1 MRVASAAP
9 LADEELEAL
18 FAPLAE
24 APLIALA
31 VSGGAD
37 SLALLDGVARWRANR
52 GGRPEAIVFTVDHG
66 LRKGSAHE
74 AMHVAKVARARGLKA
89 RVLTW
94 DGPKPQSDI
103 EGRARAAR
111 YRLLIDAC
119 RDAGATYLVV
129 AHHQDDLAET
139 FLLRLKRGAGVFGL
153 AAMRPSLAVGDVTIV
168 RPFLGIPR
176 ARLAATTA
184 AAGLMPVEDAM
195 NSDPRFERTKVRLL
209 LPTLASEGLDPAML
223 AAAARRLADAAD
235 AIDAAASALLGK
247 VVTVD
252 ELAVASLDPVRFA
265 EGPQEVRLRA
275 LARLLLAVGGDDYP
289 PRYERLGGLLGAI
302 QTHDAA
308 SRFKRTLGG
317 TVTEVRGGRFLF
329 YREIG
334 RAKLPNV
341 TVQPGFKGVFDHRF
355 AISIGVPGGEP
366 GPARLTVGPLGE
378 EGRRAV
384 KAPAGIHPAGALA
397 ALPAFRRNGRIIAV
411 PALGYGVGNLP
422 VTIRQIVGD
431 RLARPPLF
439 PDLAG
444 SL

>member
-66 LRKGSAHE
+66 LRKESAHE
-74 AMHVAKVARARGLKA
+74 AVHVAKVARARGLKA

-111 YRLLIDAC
+111 YRLMIDAC

-184 AAGLMPVEDAM
+184 AAGLTPVEDAM

-209 LPTLASEGLDPAML
+209 LPTLAGGGLDPAML
-223 AAAARRLADAAD
+223 AAAALRLADAAD

-265 EGPQEVRLRA
+265 GAPQEVRLRA
-275 LARLLLAVGGDDYP
+275 LARLLLAVGGDEYP
-289 PRYERLGGLLGAI
+289 PRYERLAGLLNAI

-308 SRFKRTLGG
+308 GRFKRTLGG
-317 TVTEVRGGRFLF
+317 AVIEVRGGRFLF

-334 RAKLPNV
+334 RAGLPNV
-341 TVQPGFKGVFDHRF
+341 TVRPGFTGAFDHRF
-355 AISIGVPGGEP
+355 AISVGKGA
-366 GPARLTVGPLGE
+366 PAGLKLGPLGE
-378 EGRRAV
+378 EGRRTV
-384 KAPAGIHPAGALA
+384 KAAAGIHPAGALA
-397 ALPAFRRNGRIIAV
+397 TVPAFRRNGRIVAV
-411 PALGYGVGNLP
+411 PALGYSVGNLP
-422 VTIRQIVGD
+422 VTVRQIVGD